1 MELEGLGCSLVGR
14 AMYVFCNDKNRWI
27 PWEFLRGTGSHTYA
41 CTILVSGPGVDSL
54 ELDHDWTFVIRPGSG
69 GKEWSCLATILKGIG
84 STSLIVFG
92 VGAPSAP
99 AAFLTFMD
107 NMYAENRHRLTRVWL
122 GEHIEIPTI
131 PDAIFFPPGVAA
143 DTMYAMIHRLPGRSG
158 HEGFHIQNE
167 SWYSIVKATEEQGLG
182 LVVTDVEEPRW
193 SLFWHKLEDSDTD
206 TTSGRLRKGLRLVQL
221 GSALLESLTAK
232 GGRITDQER
241 KI

>member
-1 MELEGLGCSLVGR
+1 MSTSRKVVTSSLAAGCL
-14 AMYVFCNDKNRWI
+14 
-27 PWEFLRGTGSHTYA
+27 
-41 CTILVSGPGVDSL
+41 
-54 ELDHDWTFVIRPGSG
+54 
-69 GKEWSCLATILKGIG
+69 SCLALGTLAVAQ
-84 STSLIVFG
+84 TA
-92 VGAPSAP
+92 APAAP